1 LILCPS
7 NFEQR
12 TRFPKS
18 HYFEFKVGVGRNLA
32 MMQTQVDPMDRVV
45 TTKSRRSLV
54 NGTHFEDSVSQ
65 NKFVPSYEEL
75 DGKILRFIAICT
87 DYVPES
93 LSDPVRKRQYTI
105 QYFLVDDSIQ
115 IVEQK
120 TTNSGYV
127 QGVFMRRH
135 RVPKHGGSREEM
147 MATLFRFETL
157 LIPARC

>member
-1 LILCPS
+1 
-7 NFEQR
+7 
-12 TRFPKS
+12 
-18 HYFEFKVGVGRNLA
+18 
-32 MMQTQVDPMDRVV
+32 MQTQVDPMDRVV